1 MPWRWTDRNPGIPE
15 YGGLPELLRETGSV
29 RDISNTVF
37 ALKDPRL
44 GRVSLW
50 AWPASDCAIRRV
62 LADHPLGW
70 RGEGHCGMGIDKGK
84 LVKRRRGLMESA
96 MTPET
101 TLPADG
107 LRGSCVGRV
116 ELPAGPSV
124 VAIREEGVFD
134 LSASVPT
141 MTDLLELDDPAD
153 LARSSGKKIGELEPI
168 LANSAYDKRDPGTPH
183 LLAPIDLQ
191 AIKAS
196 GVTFAK
202 SMLERVI
209 EEQARGDAGKAEDIR
224 KTIVGVIG
232 SDLSKIVPGSEA
244 AMRLKDHL
252 IEQGAWSQ
260 YLEVGIGPDAEIF
273 TKAPPMS
280 AVGTGALIGIRR
292 DSTWNNPEPELVVV
306 ADASGEIKGA
316 TLGNDV
322 NLRDFEGR
330 SALLLGKSKDN
341 NASTAVGPFIRLL
354 DDTLTLDQLRATT
367 ITLRVEGEDD
377 GFVLDGTSSMSEIS
391 RDITDLV
398 GQTRSANHQY
408 PDGLVLFA
416 GTMFAP
422 IEDRDRPGEGF
433 THKRGDLVTI
443 ACPELGQLTNRV
455 VHCDEAPDWTFGIS
469 ALMKNLAARGLLA
482 ATR

>member
-1 MPWRWTDRNPGIPE
+1 MD
-15 YGGLPELLRETGSV
+15 V
-29 RDISNTVF
+29 
-37 ALKDPRL
+37 ALKIE
-44 GRVSLW
+44 
-50 AWPASDCAIRRV
+50 A
-62 LADHPLGW
+62 
-70 RGEGHCGMGIDKGK
+70 
-84 LVKRRRGLMESA
+84 
-96 MTPET
+96 

-107 LRGSCVGRV
+107 LRGTLVGRV
-116 ELPAGPSV
+116 ELPAGPTV
-124 VAIREEGVFD
+124 VAIREDGVFD
-134 LSASVPT
+134 LSASAPT
-141 MTDLLELDDPAD
+141 MTDLLELDDPVA
-153 LARSSGKKIGELEPI
+153 LAKSAGDKIGALEPI

-183 LLAPIDLQ
+183 FLVPIDLQ

-196 GVTFAK
+196 GVTFAR

-224 KTIVGVIG
+224 KTIVSVIG

-244 AMRLKDHL
+244 AMRLKAHL

-306 ADASGEIKGA
+306 ANARGEIKGA

-341 NASTAVGPFIRLL
+341 NASTAIGPFIRLL
-354 DDTLTLDQLRATT
+354 DDTLTLDQLRNTT
-367 ITLRVEGEDD
+367 IALRVEGEED

-398 GQTRSANHQY
+398 AQTHSANHQY

-455 VHCDEAPDWTFGIS
+455 VHCDEAPAWTFGTS

-482 ATR
+482 GAG